1 MPRKPRDDVGGAVQ
15 HVYARGNAKQLIY
28 LDDVDRSR
36 YLSLLAQAVERYRW
50 RCLAFCL
57 MDNHLHLLL
66 ETPLPNLGSGM
77 QRTHG
82 LYAQSFNRRHDRS
95 GHLFQGRFGSVAVR
109 SDAQF
114 LMTVRY
120 IARNPVEAGLCH
132 DAAEWPWSSHGAL
145 LTSACPAWLDSAR
158 LLGHLGADGG
168 DPLRRYE
175 HLVGWTEPRALAHA
189 A

>member
-1 MPRKPRDDVGGAVQ
+1 MQ

-28 LDDVDRSR
+28 LDDVDRR
-36 YLSLLAQAVERYRW
+36 MYLSLLAQAVQRYGW

-57 MDNHLHLLL
+57 MDNHVHLML
-66 ETPLPNLGSGM
+66 ETPLPNLARGM

-82 LYAQSFNRRHDRS
+82 LYAQSFNRRHRRC
-95 GHLFQGRFGSVAVR
+95 GHLFQGRFGSVLVT

-120 IARNPVEAGLCH
+120 IARNPVEAGLCD
-132 DAAEWPWSSHGAL
+132 DAAEWPWSSHAAL
-145 LTSACPAWLDSAR
+145 LAGACPAWLDSAR
-158 LLGHLGADGG
+158 LLGQLGADGG
-168 DPLRRYE
+168 DPLRRYAD
-175 HLVGWTEPRALAHA
+175 LVGWTEPLALARA

>member
-1 MPRKPRDDVGGAVQ
+1 MPRKPRDEVGGAVQ

-36 YLSLLAQAVERYRW
+36 YLALLAQAVRRYRW

-57 MDNHLHLLL
+57 MDNHVHLLL

-82 LYAQSFNRRHDRS
+82 LYAQSFNRRHGRS
-95 GHLFQGRFGSVAVR
+95 GHLFQGRFGSVLVT
-109 SDAQF
+109 SHAQL

-120 IARNPVEAGLCH
+120 IARNPVEACLCEE
-132 DAAEWPWSSHGAL
+132 AAQWPWSSHGAL
-145 LTSACPAWLDSAR
+145 LTSTWPAWLDAAR
-158 LLGHLGADGG
+158 LLGYLGADGG